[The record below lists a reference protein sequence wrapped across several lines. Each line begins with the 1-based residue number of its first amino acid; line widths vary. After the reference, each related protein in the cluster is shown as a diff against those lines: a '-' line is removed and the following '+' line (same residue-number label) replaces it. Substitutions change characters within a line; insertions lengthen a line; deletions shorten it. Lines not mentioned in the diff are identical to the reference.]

1 MSNVIRVF
9 VEKRE
14 GFDVEARHM
23 LVDLRDNLGL
33 TKLTGLRLLVRYD
46 IEGLSAEEFIRAR
59 GVVFSEPNADDVYDE
74 EFTVAEGWR
83 VFAMEYLPGQYDQ
96 RADSR
101 PPSASSCSPRGSGPG
116 CLPPGW
122 YAWRG
127 R

>member
-23 LVDLRDNLGL
+23 LADLRDNLGL

-96 RADSR
+96 RADSAR
-101 PPSASSCSPRGSGPG
+101 PVRPAAHPG
-116 CLPPGW
+116 GAAPGA
-122 YAWRG
+122 YRPGGMPGGG

>member
-23 LVDLRDNLGL
+23 LADLRDNLGL

-83 VFAMEYLPGQYDQ
+83 VFAMESSPANTTSG
-96 RADSR
+96 RIP